1 MTSGRM
7 ATPVPARLLA
17 TLLLPLALGA
27 CATAPQLRGP
37 VTGMAEPPAD
47 DSSVYGLYL
56 AGEAALDDGAPA
68 AAAGFFGEA
77 SRRAPETAELKQHAF
92 AAALLAGDVERAA
105 ALAPPPAAAGAAPSS
120 VSAYALGQLTL
131 AVVELARGQN
141 HAAYQRLSASSMGE
155 HWAAAALLQPWAA
168 AADRNWTAAISQP
181 VGGTDRAVEAFGQL
195 NHALLLEHAGKLDRA
210 EEAFAS
216 QAGRSGV
223 FALAYGGYLERHGRR
238 LDALALYQ
246 KGLAKD
252 PTDPA
257 FSAARARAAVGGP
270 PPPAPSLRTGA
281 AESLVGPAAL
291 LLAQKQPDAGL
302 AYLRLALTLD
312 PDLSEAWVL
321 VGDALEAQ
329 HDISGARAA
338 YARVTPS
345 SPEYTT
351 AQGRL
356 ALDLQEDDQ
365 KPQALSTAQALAGA
379 RPDDPHTGLVLADLY
394 RDDDRF
400 PEAVQTLDR
409 LIAQVSPATAADW
422 RLYYLRGAAYER
434 EGRWAQAQ
442 TDLQHAL
449 SLKPDD
455 PEVMNYLG
463 FAWAD
468 RGEHLDQALPML
480 EKANALTPDSGAFVD
495 SLGWAHYRLG
505 QYPQAV
511 IELEHAASLEPADP
525 DINTHLGDAYWRV
538 GRRLEAQYQWRRVLT
553 LEPDATTRSA
563 IDDRL
568 AHGLPAGPVLAAG
581 SVRP

>member
-1 MTSGRM
+1 MTFGRM
-7 ATPVPARLLA
+7 PKPVPARLLA
-17 TLLLPLALGA
+17 TLILPLALGA

-37 VTGMAEPPAD
+37 VTGTATTPAN

-77 SRRAPETAELKQHAF
+77 SRRAPEKAELKQHAF

-105 ALAPPPAAAGAAPSS
+105 ALAPQPVAAGSAPSS

-131 AVVELARGQN
+131 AVVELAHGQN
-141 HAAYQRLSASSMGE
+141 HAAHQRLAASSMGE
-155 HWAAAALLQPWAA
+155 HWAAASLLQPWAA
-168 AADRNWTAAISQP
+168 AADGNWSAAIVQP
-181 VGGTDRAVEAFGQL
+181 LGGQDRAVEAFGQL
-195 NHALLLEHAGKLDRA
+195 NHAMLLESAGKLDRA

-223 FALAYGGYLERHGRR
+223 FALAYGAYLERHGRR
-238 LDALALYQ
+238 IDALALYQ

-257 FSAARARAAVGGP
+257 FTAARARAASKGA

-312 PDLSEAWVL
+312 PELSEAWVL

-329 HDISGARAA
+329 HDIPGARAA
-338 YARVTPS
+338 YAHVKSS

-356 ALDLQEDDQ
+356 ALDLQEADQ
-365 KPQALSTAQALAGA
+365 KAQALSTAQALASA
-379 RPDDPHTGLVLADLY
+379 RPDDPHTSLVLADLY

-400 PEAVQTLDR
+400 PEAVKTLDK
-409 LIAQVSPATAADW
+409 LIAQVGPATTADW

-434 EGRWAQAQ
+434 EGRWGEAEA
-442 TDLQHAL
+442 DLQHAL
-449 SLKPDD
+449 TLKPDD

-468 RGEHLDQALPML
+468 RGEHLAQALPML
-480 EKANALTPDSGAFVD
+480 ERANALAPDSGAFVD

-511 IELEHAASLEPADP
+511 LELEHAASLDPADP
-525 DINTHLGDAYWRV
+525 DINTHLGDAYWHV
-538 GRRLEAQYQWRRVLT
+538 GRKLEAQYQWRRVLT
-553 LEPDATTRSA
+553 LEPDATARAA
-563 IDDRL
+563 IEDRL
-568 AHGLPAGPVLAAG
+568 AHGLPAGPVLAVG
-581 SVRP
+581 SPRP

>member
-1 MTSGRM
+1 MTSARM
-7 ATPVPARLLA
+7 PKPAPARRLA
-17 TLLLPLALGA
+17 PLILPLALCA

-37 VTGMAEPPAD
+37 LMGRAEAPAD

-68 AAAGFFGEA
+68 AVAGFFGEA

-92 AAALLAGDVERAA
+92 AAALLAGDVDRAA
-105 ALAPPPAAAGAAPSS
+105 ALAPSEATTVTAPSG

-131 AVVELARGQN
+131 AVVEMAHGQN
-141 HAAYQRLSASSMGE
+141 HAAFRRLSAASMGE
-155 HWAAAALLQPWAA
+155 HWAAAVLLQPWAA
-168 AADRNWTAAISQP
+168 AADGDWAAATASPPAGQ
-181 VGGTDRAVEAFGQL
+181 DRAVEAFGQL
-195 NHALLLEHAGKLDRA
+195 NHALLLERAGRLDGA
-210 EEAFAS
+210 EEALAS
-216 QAGRSGV
+216 QASRGGV
-223 FALAYGGYLERHGRR
+223 FALVYGGYLERHGRR
-238 LDALALYQ
+238 LDALAIYQ

-257 FSAARARAAVGGP
+257 FNAARARAAAGGP
-270 PPPAPSLRTGA
+270 PPPEPSLRTGA
-281 AESLVGPAAL
+281 AEAMVGPAAL

-312 PDLSEAWVL
+312 PELSEAWVL

-338 YARVTPS
+338 YARVKPS

-351 AQGRL
+351 AQGRF

-365 KPQALSTAQALAGA
+365 KAQALSTARSLAA
-379 RPDDPHTGLVLADLY
+379 ERPDDPHTLLVLADLY
-394 RDDDRF
+394 RDDEEYS
-400 PEAVQTLDR
+400 EAVQTLDT
-409 LIAQVSPATAADW
+409 LIGQVGPITAADW
-422 RLYYLRGAAYER
+422 RLYYLRGAALER
-434 EGRWAQAQ
+434 QGRWSQAQ
-442 TDLQHAL
+442 GDLQHAL

-468 RGEHLDQALPML
+468 RGEHLDQALPLL
-480 EKANALTPDSGAFVD
+480 EKANALQPDSGAFVD

-505 QYPQAV
+505 QYSQAV
-511 IELEHAASLEPADP
+511 LELEHAASLDPADP
-525 DINTHLGDAYWRV
+525 DINTHLGDAYWRI

-553 LEPDATTRSA
+553 LEPDATTRAA
-563 IDDRL
+563 IEDRL
-568 AHGLPAGPVLAAG
+568 AHGLPTGPKLASG
-581 SVRP
+581 SARP